1 MSSLAFDLRHAV
13 RMLAKAPAFTI
24 VTILTL
30 GLGIGANTAT
40 FSLVNAALLRPLGY
54 HDPGRLALVC
64 EGIPQAG
71 LPKLPASPPDLVD
84 FKRYQTSFSGVAAFP
99 ALASSCPVATS
110 RSASPSRA

>member
-54 HDPGRLALVC
+54 HDPDRLALV
-64 EGIPQAG
+64 ARASR
-71 LPKLPASPPDLVD
+71 KPACRSC
-84 FKRYQTSFSGVAAFP
+84 RRRRRTSSTSSAIRRHSAA
-99 ALASSCPVATS
+99 
-110 RSASPSRA
+110 

>member
-54 HDPGRLALVC
+54 HDPDRLALVY
-64 EGIPQAG
+64 E
-71 LPKLPASPPDLVD
+71 
-84 FKRYQTSFSGVAAFP
+84 
-99 ALASSCPVATS
+99 
-110 RSASPSRA
+110 ASPSRPAEAAGVAAGPRRLQALSDVIQRRSRVSLYQHRAVRWPRAAAHRHRA